1 MHLLGR
7 VKSFFKRFLA
17 KVEYKFLKTSNV
29 DLVSKL
35 VLFFT
40 LRAVVP
46 QTDVLFAKPKDFRA
60 KYQISKALQVFTNR
74 IIESILK
81 IKFFSYIRLIFALHI
96 ELFYTF
102 FCNCDVLIF

>member
-40 LRAVVP
+40 FRAVVP
-46 QTDVLFAKPKDFRA
+46 QTDVLIAKPKDFRA
-60 KYQISKALQVFTNR
+60 KFQISKAL
-74 IIESILK
+74 
-81 IKFFSYIRLIFALHI
+81 
-96 ELFYTF
+96 
-102 FCNCDVLIF
+102 